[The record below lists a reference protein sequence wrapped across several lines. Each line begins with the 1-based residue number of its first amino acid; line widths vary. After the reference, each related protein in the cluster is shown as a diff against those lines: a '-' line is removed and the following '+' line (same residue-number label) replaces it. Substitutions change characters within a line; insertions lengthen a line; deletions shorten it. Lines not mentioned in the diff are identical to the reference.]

1 MRSNAFTASPRM
13 LRLRYPAS
21 CIAIPVRSLNEQL
34 WHWLAAV
41 GVCLG
46 GAAAYALLRRRP
58 SPDELERKRRDLLV
72 QQGRIIDATV
82 IDISDLTAEESGRPN
97 GMQLILYKYEAAG
110 VVYECSQDVTMLRH
124 LVNIY
129 DCRLGFP
136 ASVRYD
142 PHNPGNSL
150 IVAESWSGLRDTANS
165 VPLHGRSSAAA
176 PSLRL
181 TARSSRYPVH

>member
-1 MRSNAFTASPRM
+1 MNSLP
-13 LRLRYPAS
+13 LRES
-21 CIAIPVRSLNEQL
+21 QIFGM
-34 WHWLAAV
+34 LAAASI
-41 GVCLG
+41 CLG
-46 GAAAYALLRRRP
+46 GVAAYALLRRRE
-58 SPDELERKRRDLLV
+58 SPDELERQRRDLLV

-97 GMQLILYKYEAAG
+97 GMQLILYRYEAAG
-110 VVYECSQDVTMLRH
+110 VIYECSQDVTMLRH

-165 VPLHGRSSAAA
+165 VPLHGSPERRSGAATT
-176 PSLRL
+176 LR
-181 TARSSRYPVH
+181 

>member
-1 MRSNAFTASPRM
+1 MNNFPFRESQIVGT
-13 LRLRYPAS
+13 
-21 CIAIPVRSLNEQL
+21 
-34 WHWLAAV
+34 LAVA
-41 GVCLG
+41 GLCLG
-46 GAAAYALLRRRP
+46 AIAAYALLRRRP
-58 SPDELERKRRDLLV
+58 SPDEQERERRDVLV
-72 QQGRIIDATV
+72 RQGRIIDATV
-82 IDISDLTAEESGRPN
+82 IDISDLNAEESGRPN

-150 IVAESWSGLRDTANS
+150 IVAEGWSGLRNTANS
-165 VPLHGRSSAAA
+165 VPLHGRAKTAA
-176 PSLRL
+176 PSMR
-181 TARSSRYPVH
+181 

>member
-1 MRSNAFTASPRM
+1 MGSNARTAHPGGSG
-13 LRLRYPAS
+13 LRYPAS
-21 CIAIPVRSLNEQL
+21 CTPFSGWSLDEQFASTWRGWNL
-34 WHWLAAV
+34 PWGRCHL
-41 GVCLG
+41 CL
-46 GAAAYALLRRRP
+46 RE

-165 VPLHGRSSAAA
+165 VPLHGRTGAAA
-176 PSLRL
+176 PSMR
-181 TARSSRYPVH
+181 

>member
-1 MRSNAFTASPRM
+1 MNSFGM
-13 LRLRYPAS
+13 
-21 CIAIPVRSLNEQL
+21 V
-34 WHWLAAV
+34 AAV

-46 GAAAYALLRRRP
+46 GAAAYALLRRRQ
-58 SPDELERKRRDLLV
+58 SPDELERQRRDLLV

-110 VVYECSQDVTMLRH
+110 VVYECSQDVTLLRH

-150 IVAESWSGLRDTANS
+150 IVAETWSGLRDTANS
-165 VPLHGRSSAAA
+165 VPLHGRSSARAPSPPA
-176 PSLRL
+176 PSLR
-181 TARSSRYPVH
+181 